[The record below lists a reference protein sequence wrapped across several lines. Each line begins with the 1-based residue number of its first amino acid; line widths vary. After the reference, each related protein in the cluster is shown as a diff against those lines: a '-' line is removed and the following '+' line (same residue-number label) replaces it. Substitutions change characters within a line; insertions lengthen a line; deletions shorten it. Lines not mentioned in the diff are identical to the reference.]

1 MLNELIRFSLRQR
14 LLVTAAA
21 IFLSGYGLWQMSRL
35 PIDVFPD
42 LNRPRVVILTEAP
55 GLAPEEVETLVTFPL
70 EAAVNGAAG
79 VQTVRSSS
87 SLGLSVIYV
96 EFDWGTDPYVG
107 RQIVNERLSQAADQ
121 LPPGV
126 KPEMTPISSIMG
138 QIQII
143 GMYSRGG
150 KTSPMEL
157 RTLADWV
164 VRQRLRAISGVS
176 QVVVMGG
183 ERKQFQVLLN
193 PYEMRRYGIGLHE
206 IEQALSASNQNTAGG
221 YLDAEGGLE
230 YVVRSLGRVRSAD
243 DIARIIVAQREGR
256 SLRLSQVA
264 RIVEGAEFK
273 RGDSAAFVRGE
284 DGEFEGGPAVVLTV
298 TKQPGADTRR
308 VTQAVDRALREMEAA
323 LPRDV
328 RLVTLYEQKAFID
341 RAVENVAEALRD
353 GAVLVVIVLILF
365 LMNPRTTIISL
376 TAIPLSLIVTA
387 IVFSVFGFSINTMT
401 LGGLAVAIGELVDD
415 AIVDVENI
423 YRRLR
428 ENRLRPQ
435 PQPALWVVY
444 RASCEIRSSVVYG
457 TLIVV
462 MVFLPLTALS
472 GIEGRLFV
480 PLAAAYITS
489 LAASLLVSLTV
500 TPVLSY
506 WLLAGQKSRKRS
518 GDALLLRACRWAS
531 ERAIRFSLRFPAL
544 ALASATL
551 AVGLA
556 AWGAWRLDRDFLPP
570 FNEGAVQINVLLP
583 PGVSLAASN
592 RTAQAV
598 EKQIQTLEDV
608 TAFVRK
614 TGRAEMDEHAE
625 GVHVTEVIATIRP
638 RANKSREQILEEIH
652 EALEQIPGIAV
663 SVEQPMSHL
672 ISFMLS
678 GVKAQVAI
686 KLFGDDLEVLRREAE
701 GIRAAVADV
710 PGVRDLQVE
719 PQTIVPQ
726 LRIEADTHALEL
738 FGLRRADVNSLVE
751 TALAGKVISQVLEGQ
766 RAFDLVVR
774 LDEPFREDI
783 SALRRMVLNM
793 PDGGTVKLED
803 VARIYEAGGP
813 NIIQREQVRRR
824 IVVQC
829 NVSGRGLVDVVE
841 DMKRR
846 LQPIREEL
854 PTGYYIEFGGQ
865 FESRRT
871 ATRTISVLFAIA
883 IFAMLLLLWN
893 LFRSVNLALQVMI
906 AVPMA
911 FVGGVAALYVSGQ
924 TLSVAAMVGFIS
936 LCGIAVRNGI
946 LLTNHYLHL
955 VRYEGESWTREMII
969 RAGGER
975 VAPVLMTALTSGIG
989 LVPLALA
996 AGEPG
1001 KEILYPVA
1009 VVIIGGLITG
1019 TLAEFL
1025 VRPALFQWLGMSA
1038 AQRVVNLPED
1048 QTLPPDAPLSL
1059 EAPSPEQRGDR
1070 DESPTTEEI
1079 PLNFGG
1085 KNGGM

>member
-1 MLNELIRFSLRQR
+1 MLNALIRFSLRQR

-21 IFLSGYGLWQMSRL
+21 VFLFGYGLWQMLRL

-70 EAAVNGAAG
+70 EAALNGAAG

-87 SLGLSVIYV
+87 GVGLSVIQV
-96 EFDWGTDPYVG
+96 EFDWGTDPYRD
-107 RQIVNERLSQAADQ
+107 RQIVNERLSQATDQ
-121 LPPGV
+121 LPPGI
-126 KPEMTPISSIMG
+126 KPQMAPISSIMG

-164 VRQRLRAISGVS
+164 IRQRLRAVQGVS
-176 QVVVMGG
+176 QVIVMGG

-193 PYEMRRYGIGLHE
+193 PHELRRYGISLRD
-206 IEQALSASNQNTAGG
+206 IEEALSESNQDTAGG
-221 YLDAEGGLE
+221 YLDADGSYE

-243 DIARIIVAQREGR
+243 DIARVIVARREGR
-256 SLRLSQVA
+256 AVRLSQVA
-264 RIVEGAEFK
+264 RIVEGPQIK

-284 DGEFEGGPAVVLTV
+284 DGRFEGGPAVVLTV
-298 TKQPGADTRR
+298 NKQPGADTRR
-308 VTQAVDRALREMEAA
+308 VTNAVNQAIRELEAS
-323 LPRDV
+323 LPADV
-328 RLVTLYEQKAFID
+328 CLVPLYEQKAFID
-341 RAVENVAEALRD
+341 RAVENVAGALRD

-365 LMNPRTTIISL
+365 LMNPRTTVISL
-376 TAIPLSLIVTA
+376 TAIPLSLVVTA
-387 IVFSVFGFSINTMT
+387 VVFHALGFSINTMT

-428 ENRLRPQ
+428 ENRRSSNPRPV
-435 PQPALWVVY
+435 LWVVY
-444 RASCEIRSSVVYG
+444 QASCEIRNSVVYG

-462 MVFLPLTALS
+462 MVFLPLMALS

-500 TPVLSY
+500 TPVMSY
-506 WLLAGQKSRKRS
+506 WLLGGKGKEHTKD
-518 GDALLLRACRWAS
+518 GLVLRGCRWAS
-531 ERAIRFSLRFPAL
+531 ERAIRLSLRFPAL
-544 ALASATL
+544 ALASAVL
-551 AVGLA
+551 ATVLA
-556 AWGAWRLDRDFLPP
+556 GWAAWRLDRDFLPP

-583 PGVSLAASN
+583 PGVSLAASE

-598 EKQIQTLEDV
+598 EKRIQTLEDV
-608 TAFVRK
+608 AAFVRK
-614 TGRAEMDEHAE
+614 TGRAELDEHAE
-625 GVHVTEVIATIRP
+625 GVHVTEIIATIDP
-638 RANKSREQILEEIH
+638 RTKKTREQILTEIH
-652 EALEQIPGIAV
+652 QALDQVPGIV
-663 SVEQPMSHL
+663 ISVEQPMAHL
-672 ISFMLS
+672 ISMMLS

-686 KLFGDDLEVLRREAE
+686 KLFGDDLDVLRREAE

-710 PGVRDLQVE
+710 PGIRDLQVE
-719 PQTIVPQ
+719 PQTVVPQ
-726 LRIEADTHALEL
+726 LRIEADAHALEL
-738 FGLRRADVNSLVE
+738 FGLRRWDVNGLVE

-766 RAFDLVVR
+766 RAFDLLVR
-774 LDEPFREDI
+774 LDEPYREDI
-783 SALRRMVLNM
+783 DSLRRMVIETA
-793 PDGGTVKLED
+793 DGGTVKLED

-813 NIIQREQVRRR
+813 NIIRREQVRRR
-824 IVVQC
+824 VIVQC

-846 LQPIREEL
+846 LQPIQAEL

-865 FESRRT
+865 FESRQ
-871 ATRTISVLFAIA
+871 AAARTIAVLSAA
-883 IFAMLLLLWN
+883 VLAAMLLLLWN
-893 LFRSVNLALQVMI
+893 LFGSVNLALQVML

-911 FVGGVAALYVSGQ
+911 FVGGAAALYLSGQ
-924 TLSVAAMVGFIS
+924 TLTVAAMVGFIS

-955 VRYEGESWTREMII
+955 VRYEGEAWTREMIV
-969 RAGGER
+969 RAGRER
-975 VAPVLMTALTSGIG
+975 VAPVLMTALTSGLG

-1001 KEILYPVA
+1001 KEVLHPVA

-1019 TLAEFL
+1019 TSAEFL
-1025 VRPALFQWLGMSA
+1025 VRPALFQWLGIRA
-1038 AQRVVNLPED
+1038 AQRVVDRPEQ
-1048 QTLPPDAPLSL
+1048 QTLPSHEPFSA
-1059 EAPSPEQRGDR
+1059 EWPSSRMNAAQGEG
-1070 DESPTTEEI
+1070 ETPTTKT
-1079 PLNFGG
+1079 PQ
-1085 KNGGM
+1085 

>member
-21 IFLSGYGLWQMSRL
+21 VFLSSYGLWQMLRL

-70 EAAVNGAAG
+70 EAALNGAAG

-87 SLGLSVIYV
+87 SVGLSVIYV
-96 EFDWGTDPYVG
+96 EFDWGTDPYLD

-121 LPPGV
+121 LPPGI
-126 KPEMTPISSIMG
+126 KPQMAPISSIMG

-143 GMYSRGG
+143 GMYSRDGT
-150 KTSPMEL
+150 TSPMEL

-164 VRQRLRAISGVS
+164 VRQRLRAVQGVS
-176 QVVVMGG
+176 QVIVMGG

-193 PYEMRRYGIGLHE
+193 PHELRRYGISLRE
-206 IEQALSASNQNTAGG
+206 IEQALSESNQDTAGG
-221 YLDAEGGLE
+221 YLDSEGVRE

-256 SLRLSQVA
+256 SVRLSQVA
-264 RIVEGAEFK
+264 RIVEGAEIK

-284 DGEFEGGPAVVLTV
+284 DGQFEGGPAVVLTV
-298 TKQPGADTRR
+298 NKQPGADTRR
-308 VTQAVDRALREMEAA
+308 VTDAVNQAIRQLETA
-323 LPRDV
+323 LPGDV
-328 RLVTLYEQKAFID
+328 RLVPLYEQKAFID
-341 RAVENVAEALRD
+341 RAVENAAGALRD

-365 LMNPRTTIISL
+365 LMNLRTTIISL
-376 TAIPLSLIVTA
+376 TAIPLSLVVTA
-387 IVFSVFGFSINTMT
+387 IVFSTLGFSINTMT

-428 ENRLRPQ
+428 ENRRSAQ
-435 PQPALWVVY
+435 PRPALWVVY
-444 RASCEIRSSVVYG
+444 QASCEIRNSVVYG

-462 MVFLPLTALS
+462 MVFLPLMVLS

-480 PLAAAYITS
+480 PLAVAYITS

-500 TPVLSY
+500 TPVMSY
-506 WLLAGQKSRKRS
+506 WLLGRAKSRDRK
-518 GDALLLRACRWAS
+518 GDGLLLRGCQWAC
-531 ERAIRFSLRFPAL
+531 ERAIRLSLRRPAV
-544 ALASATL
+544 ALASAVFAAAL
-551 AVGLA
+551 AG
-556 AWGAWRLDRDFLPP
+556 WGAWRLDRDFLPP

-598 EKQIQTLEDV
+598 ERQIQTLQDV

-614 TGRAEMDEHAE
+614 TGRAELDEHAE
-625 GVHVTEVIATIRP
+625 GVHVTEIIATIHP
-638 RANKSREQILEEIH
+638 RTKKTREQILTEIH
-652 EALEQIPGIAV
+652 QALEQVPGIV
-663 SVEQPMSHL
+663 ISVEQPMAHL
-672 ISFMLS
+672 ISMMLS
-678 GVKAQVAI
+678 GVKAQVAV

-710 PGVRDLQVE
+710 PGIRDLQVE
-719 PQTIVPQ
+719 PQTVVPQ
-726 LRIEADTHALEL
+726 LRIEADAHALEL
-738 FGLRRADVNSLVE
+738 FGLRRWDVNSLVE

-766 RAFDLVVR
+766 RAFDLLVR
-774 LDEPFREDI
+774 LDEPYREDI
-783 SALRRMVLNM
+783 ASLRRMVIDTA
-793 PDGGTVKLED
+793 DGGTVKLED
-803 VARIYEAGGP
+803 VARVYEAGGP

-824 IVVQC
+824 IIVQC

-846 LQPIREEL
+846 LRPIQAEL
-854 PTGYYIEFGGQ
+854 PTGYFIEFGGQ
-865 FESRRT
+865 FESRQA
-871 ATRTISVLFAIA
+871 ATRTISLLFAA
-883 IFAMLLLLWN
+883 ALAAMLLLLWN

-911 FVGGVAALYVSGQ
+911 FVGGVAALYLSGQ
-924 TLSVAAMVGFIS
+924 TLTVAAMVGFIS

-955 VRYEGESWTREMII
+955 VRYEGESWTREMVV
-969 RAGGER
+969 RAGRER

-989 LVPLALA
+989 LAPLVLA

-1001 KEILYPVA
+1001 KEVLYPVA

-1025 VRPALFQWLGMSA
+1025 VRPALFQWLGMRA
-1038 AQRVVNLPED
+1038 ARRVVDRPE
-1048 QTLPPDAPLSL
+1048 QETLPADESFSPETPFSTTHDARREN
-1059 EAPSPEQRGDR
+1059 EAPSQN
-1070 DESPTTEEI
+1070 
-1079 PLNFGG
+1079 PL
-1085 KNGGM
+1085 